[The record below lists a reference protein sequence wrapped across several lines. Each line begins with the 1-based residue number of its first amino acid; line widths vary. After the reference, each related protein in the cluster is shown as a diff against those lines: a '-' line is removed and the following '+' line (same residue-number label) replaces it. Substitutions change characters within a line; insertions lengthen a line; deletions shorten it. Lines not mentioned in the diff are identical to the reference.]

1 MARGGGQAGQAA
13 SRRRTRYLSHRRRIA
28 FLAVCMISVTAAPAI
43 ASPAASQSNLFCG
56 SDQSPAFV
64 LGFADLR
71 ARVGDAMGE
80 PIECEHSN
88 AENGDS
94 LQRTTH
100 GLSFYRKSTNTP
112 TFTDGFNHW
121 ALTVDGLV
129 GWTGSSVDPP
139 GVLVPTANPTL
150 SPTQPPMPTAVE
162 ATPEPA
168 ATAAPAT
175 APPTLV
181 ATLAPTAPPVTP
193 TPTAGPA
200 FGSRDNPISRGS
212 AAQLSDGWS
221 VLVLSITSN
230 ATETVLAANQLNEP
244 PPPGEQFVIAR
255 IQATYTG
262 PGSARFSGR
271 YRLRAIG
278 NTDVSYSTFENSCRV
293 IPNELTDREVPTGG
307 TIGGTVCWS
316 VRASDVSSLLM
327 YDSPSTNHSDP
338 RTFFLL
344 H

>member
-1 MARGGGQAGQAA
+1 M
-13 SRRRTRYLSHRRRIA
+13 SHRRGITV
-28 FLAVCMISVTAAPAI
+28 LAVCMISVTAAPAI
-43 ASPAASQSNLFCG
+43 ASPAAGQSNAFCE
-56 SDQSPAFV
+56 SDQSPEFV
-64 LGFADLR
+64 LGFAALR
-71 ARVGDAMGE
+71 ARVGDPMGE
-80 PIECEHSN
+80 PIECEHAN

-112 TFTDGFNHW
+112 TFTDGFSHW
-121 ALTVDGLV
+121 GLTVDGLV

-139 GVLVPTANPTL
+139 GVLVPTPNPSL
-150 SPTQPPMPTAVE
+150 SPTQLPIPAAAPATPVPTA
-162 ATPEPA
+162 TPAPAAAPPSLVPTLA

-175 APPTLV
+175 
-181 ATLAPTAPPVTP
+181 PTA
-193 TPTAGPA
+193 TAGPA
-200 FGSRDNPISRGS
+200 FGSRDNPIGRGS
-212 AAQLSDGWS
+212 AAQLSDGWN

-293 IPNELTDREVPTGG
+293 IPNELTDAEVPTGG
-307 TIGGTVCWS
+307 TITGTVCWS
-316 VRASDVSSLLM
+316 VRASDIGSLLM
-327 YDSPSTNHSDP
+327 YDSPSTNREDS
-338 RTFFLL
+338 RVFFLL